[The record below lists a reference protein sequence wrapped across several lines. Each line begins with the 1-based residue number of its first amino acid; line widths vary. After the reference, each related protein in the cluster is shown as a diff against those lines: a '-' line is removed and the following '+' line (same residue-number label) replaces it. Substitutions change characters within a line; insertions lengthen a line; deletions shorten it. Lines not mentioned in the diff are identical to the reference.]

1 MAKGETVAALYTKL
15 GLDLSSLSSD
25 FALAGKTVD
34 QAISRINHENK
45 KIRIEADIDLSKLDG
60 AKDKARSID
69 TREQALIRQL
79 DLQRQKIRL
88 VAAAYREMVQA
99 KGADSAAS
107 ARLETR
113 LLNERKAYANLEVQ
127 LRAVRK
133 ERSAQTSIAG
143 RMVNSVANGAGAM
156 SVLAQGA
163 GDLGLLGFMSGPI
176 GKAVGVTTAV
186 SAGLIAMARSAMTA
200 GNNIYGLAQR
210 MHTTNAEAARM
221 NMVFKLAGAD
231 ARAAV
236 PAIIRLDKAI
246 QSAGEDGND
255 TTRLLSAFGVVM
267 KDFAGNLLPVN
278 QQLTAL
284 AKGYRNAAAAGL
296 ESEFVSQLL
305 GARGAELVPVLKDMA
320 ELQERAAKIPT
331 TGLLN
336 PDEAHRMN
344 MEWNEM
350 KVSMGQ
356 LSGAIGA
363 AFMPVVSDL
372 MPDVNEAIETLVK
385 SIKDNKSDIESVV
398 KTIGSIGGVAVDACK
413 LAGEAFDGLGINMKN
428 AGAIANFVKAAIKD
442 CRETLA
448 DMKETLGDTALADG
462 ISRLWNWAMADYM
475 PKDAEKPKEQEAKKS
490 DASQSAEETRR
501 KVEEAMAKAKKVAS
515 SSGAGLT
522 DEIYKL
528 THSDLENQLHDIDLK
543 AEKLKSEGAKEADIV
558 RYTEAAKAKVMRDF
572 NEGALSQINKSWK
585 SELQNRLDD
594 IDREKKA
601 WIQKGVDEVTAT
613 RWAEREKT
621 KARQQEALSMLK
633 ENRQYLEIMRQ
644 AMAGEGDMQTR
655 MNNAKMAVLM
665 AMRKKY
671 GIQND
676 MTSPEEISRF
686 AELMNSVKNNLVPGL
701 ETDLWAKRLGEN
713 TIPVYR
719 GSEMNRDIPGFT
731 ANVTI
736 QGGTYMDES
745 GMKKMADN
753 VADRIKVVYADAAR
767 RSQLAYG
774 GA

>member
-60 AKDKARSID
+60 ARDKARSID
-69 TREQALIRQL
+69 TRKQALIRQL

-88 VAAAYREMVQA
+88 VAAAYREMAQA
-99 KGADSAAS
+99 KGTDSAAS

-186 SAGLIAMARSAMTA
+186 SAGLIAMAKSAMTA

-267 KDFAGNLLPVN
+267 KDSAGNLLPVN

-372 MPDVNEAIETLVK
+372 MPDINEAIETLVK
-385 SIKDNKSDIESVV
+385 GIKDNKSDIESVV

-413 LAGEAFDGLGINMKN
+413 FAGEAFDGLGINMKN
-428 AGAIANFVKAAIKD
+428 AGAIANFVKAEIKD

-475 PKDAEKPKEQEAKKS
+475 PKDAEKPKEQEAKES
-490 DASQSAEETRR
+490 NASQSAEETRR
-501 KVEEAMAKAKKVAS
+501 KVEEAMAKAKKAS
-515 SSGAGLT
+515 SGGAGLT

-528 THSDLENQLHDIDLK
+528 THSDLENQLHDIDIK

-572 NEGALSQINKSWK
+572 NEGTLSQINKSWK

-644 AMAGEGDMQTR
+644 AMAGEGSVEKR

-676 MTSPEEISRF
+676 MTSPEEVSRF

-719 GSEMNRDIPGFT
+719 GSELNRDIPGFT

>member
-79 DLQRQKIRL
+79 DLQRKKIRL
-88 VAAAYREMVQA
+88 VAAAYREMAQA

-186 SAGLIAMARSAMTA
+186 SAGLIALAKSAMTA

-267 KDFAGNLLPVN
+267 KDSAGNLLPVN

-320 ELQERAAKIPT
+320 ELQERAARIPT

-356 LSGAIGA
+356 LSGAVGA

-398 KTIGSIGGVAVDACK
+398 KTIGSIGGVAVDACR

-428 AGAIANFVKAAIKD
+428 AGAVANFVKAEIKD

-475 PKDAEKPKEQEAKKS
+475 PKDAEKPKEQEAKES
-490 DASQSAEETRR
+490 NASQSAEETRR
-501 KVEEAMAKAKKVAS
+501 KVEEAMAKAKKAS
-515 SSGAGLT
+515 SGGADLT

-528 THSDLENQLHDIDLK
+528 THSDLENQLHDIDIK

-572 NEGALSQINKSWK
+572 NEGTLSQINKSWK

-644 AMAGEGDMQTR
+644 AMAGEGSVEKR

-676 MTSPEEISRF
+676 MTSPEEVSRF

-719 GSEMNRDIPGFT
+719 GSELNRDIPGFT

>member
-60 AKDKARSID
+60 AKDKAKSID

-88 VAAAYREMVQA
+88 VAAAYREMAQA

-267 KDFAGNLLPVN
+267 KDSAGNLLPVN
-278 QQLTAL
+278 QQLAAL

-372 MPDVNEAIETLVK
+372 MPDINEAIETLVK
-385 SIKDNKSDIESVV
+385 GIKDNKSDIESVV

-428 AGAIANFVKAAIKD
+428 AGAVANFVKAEIKD

-475 PKDAEKPKEQEAKKS
+475 PKDEEKPKEQEAKKS

-501 KVEEAMAKAKKVAS
+501 KVEEAMAKAKKAS
-515 SSGAGLT
+515 SGGAGLT

-644 AMAGEGDMQTR
+644 AMAGEGDTETK

-676 MTSPEEISRF
+676 MTSPEEVSRF

-719 GSEMNRDIPGFT
+719 GSELNRDIPGFT

>member
-176 GKAVGVTTAV
+176 GKAAGVTTAV

-267 KDFAGNLLPVN
+267 KDSAGNLLPVN

-372 MPDVNEAIETLVK
+372 MPDINEAIETLVK

-413 LAGEAFDGLGINMKN
+413 FAGEAFDGLGINMKN
-428 AGAIANFVKAAIKD
+428 AGAVANFVKAEIKD

-475 PKDAEKPKEQEAKKS
+475 PKDAEKHKEQEAKKS
-490 DASQSAEETRR
+490 DAPQSAEETRR
-501 KVEEAMAKAKKVAS
+501 KVEEAMAKAKKAAS
-515 SSGAGLT
+515 GGAGLT

-644 AMAGEGDMQTR
+644 AMAGEGDTETR

-676 MTSPEEISRF
+676 MTSPEEVSRF

-719 GSEMNRDIPGFT
+719 GSELNRDISGFT

-736 QGGTYMDES
+736 QGGTYMDEN

>member
-69 TREQALIRQL
+69 TREQVLIRQL

-186 SAGLIAMARSAMTA
+186 SAGLIAMAKSAMTA

-210 MHTTNAEAARM
+210 MHTTNTEAARM

-231 ARAAV
+231 AGAAV

-267 KDFAGNLLPVN
+267 KDSAGNLLPVN

-372 MPDVNEAIETLVK
+372 MPDINEAIETLVK
-385 SIKDNKSDIESVV
+385 GIKDNKSDIESVV

-428 AGAIANFVKAAIKD
+428 AGAVANFVKAEIKD

-490 DASQSAEETRR
+490 NASQSAEETRR
-501 KVEEAMAKAKKVAS
+501 KVEEAMAKAKKAS
-515 SSGAGLT
+515 SGGAGLT

-572 NEGALSQINKSWK
+572 NEGTLSQINKSWK

-644 AMAGEGDMQTR
+644 AMAREGDTETK

-676 MTSPEEISRF
+676 MTSPEEVSRF

-719 GSEMNRDIPGFT
+719 GSELNRDIPGFT

>member
-143 RMVNSVANGAGAM
+143 RMVNSIANGAGAM

-186 SAGLIAMARSAMTA
+186 SAGLIAMAKSAMTA

-221 NMVFKLAGAD
+221 NMVFRLAGVD

-267 KDFAGNLLPVN
+267 KDSAGNLLPVN

-350 KVSMGQ
+350 KISMGQ

-372 MPDVNEAIETLVK
+372 MPDINEAIETLVK

-428 AGAIANFVKAAIKD
+428 AGAVANFVKAEIKD

-490 DASQSAEETRR
+490 NASQSAEETRR
-501 KVEEAMAKAKKVAS
+501 KVEEAMAKAKKAAS
-515 SSGAGLT
+515 GGAGLT

-572 NEGALSQINKSWK
+572 NEGTISQINKSWK

-644 AMAGEGDMQTR
+644 AMAGEGDTQTK

-676 MTSPEEISRF
+676 MTSPEEVSRF

-719 GSEMNRDIPGFT
+719 GSELNRDIPGFT

>member
-176 GKAVGVTTAV
+176 GKAIGVTTAV
-186 SAGLIAMARSAMTA
+186 SAGLIAMAKSAMTA

-246 QSAGEDGND
+246 QIAGEDGND

-267 KDFAGNLLPVN
+267 KDSAGNLLPVN

-372 MPDVNEAIETLVK
+372 MPDINEAIETLVK
-385 SIKDNKSDIESVV
+385 GIKDNKSDIESVV

-428 AGAIANFVKAAIKD
+428 AGAVANFVKAEIKD

-490 DASQSAEETRR
+490 NASQSAEETRR
-501 KVEEAMAKAKKVAS
+501 KVEEAMAKAKKAS
-515 SSGAGLT
+515 SGGAGLT

-543 AEKLKSEGAKEADIV
+543 AEKLKSEGAKAADIV

-572 NEGALSQINKSWK
+572 NEGTLSQINKSWK

-621 KARQQEALSMLK
+621 KARQQEAFSMLK

-644 AMAGEGDMQTR
+644 AMAGEGDTETK

-676 MTSPEEISRF
+676 MTSPEEVSRF
-686 AELMNSVKNNLVPGL
+686 AELMNSVRNNLVPGL

-719 GSEMNRDIPGFT
+719 GSELNRDIPGFT

>member
-45 KIRIEADIDLSKLDG
+45 KIRIEADIDLSKLDE

-88 VAAAYREMVQA
+88 VAAAYREMAQA

-186 SAGLIAMARSAMTA
+186 SAGLIAMAKSAMTA

-267 KDFAGNLLPVN
+267 KDSAGNLLPVN

-320 ELQERAAKIPT
+320 EFQERAAKIPT

-398 KTIGSIGGVAVDACK
+398 KTIGSIGGVAVDACM

-428 AGAIANFVKAAIKD
+428 AGAIANFIKAEIKD

-501 KVEEAMAKAKKVAS
+501 KVEEAMAKAKKAAS
-515 SSGAGLT
+515 GGAGLT

-558 RYTEAAKAKVMRDF
+558 RYTEAAKAKVMKDF
-572 NEGALSQINKSWK
+572 NEGTLSQINKSWK

-644 AMAGEGDMQTR
+644 AMAGEGDTETK

-676 MTSPEEISRF
+676 MTSPEEVSRF

-719 GSEMNRDIPGFT
+719 GSELNRDIPGFT

>member
-60 AKDKARSID
+60 AKDKAKSID

-113 LLNERKAYANLEVQ
+113 LLHERKAYANLEVQ

-267 KDFAGNLLPVN
+267 KDSAGNLLPVN

-372 MPDVNEAIETLVK
+372 MPDINEAIETLVK
-385 SIKDNKSDIESVV
+385 GIKDNKSDIESVV

-428 AGAIANFVKAAIKD
+428 AGAIANFIKAEIKD

-475 PKDAEKPKEQEAKKS
+475 PKDEEKPKEQEAKKS

-501 KVEEAMAKAKKVAS
+501 KVEEAMAKAKKAAS
-515 SSGAGLT
+515 GGAGLT

-572 NEGALSQINKSWK
+572 NEGTLSQINKSWK

-644 AMAGEGDMQTR
+644 AMAGEGDTETR

-676 MTSPEEISRF
+676 MTSPEEVSRF

>member
-60 AKDKARSID
+60 AKDKAKSID

-267 KDFAGNLLPVN
+267 KDSAGNLLPVN

-372 MPDVNEAIETLVK
+372 MPDINEAIETLVK
-385 SIKDNKSDIESVV
+385 GIKDNKSDIESVV

-428 AGAIANFVKAAIKD
+428 AGAIANFVKAEIKD

-475 PKDAEKPKEQEAKKS
+475 PKEAEKPKEQEAKKS

-501 KVEEAMAKAKKVAS
+501 KVEEAMAKAKKAS
-515 SSGAGLT
+515 SGGAGLT

-572 NEGALSQINKSWK
+572 NEGTLSQINKSWK

-644 AMAGEGDMQTR
+644 AMAGEGDTQTK

-676 MTSPEEISRF
+676 MTSPEEVSRF

-719 GSEMNRDIPGFT
+719 GSELNRDIPGFT

>member
-88 VAAAYREMVQA
+88 VATAYREMVQA

-186 SAGLIAMARSAMTA
+186 SAGLIAMAKSAMTA

-231 ARAAV
+231 ASAAV

-267 KDFAGNLLPVN
+267 KDSAGNLLPVN
-278 QQLTAL
+278 QQLAAL

-428 AGAIANFVKAAIKD
+428 AGAVANFIKAEIKD

-475 PKDAEKPKEQEAKKS
+475 PKDAENPKEQEAKKS
-490 DASQSAEETRR
+490 EASQSAEETRR
-501 KVEEAMAKAKKVAS
+501 KVEEAMAKAKKAS
-515 SSGAGLT
+515 SGEAGLT

-572 NEGALSQINKSWK
+572 NEGTLSQINKSWK

-644 AMAGEGDMQTR
+644 AMAGEGDTETR

-676 MTSPEEISRF
+676 MTSPEEVSRF

>member
-60 AKDKARSID
+60 AKDKAKSID

-88 VAAAYREMVQA
+88 VAAAYREMAQA

-127 LRAVRK
+127 LRVVRK

-186 SAGLIAMARSAMTA
+186 SAGLIAMAKSAMTA

-267 KDFAGNLLPVN
+267 KDSAGNLLPVN

-372 MPDVNEAIETLVK
+372 MPDINEAIETLVK
-385 SIKDNKSDIESVV
+385 GIKDNKSDIESVV

-428 AGAIANFVKAAIKD
+428 AGAVANFIKAEIKD

-475 PKDAEKPKEQEAKKS
+475 PKDAEKPKEQEAKES

-501 KVEEAMAKAKKVAS
+501 KVEEAMAKAKKAAS
-515 SSGAGLT
+515 GGAGLT
-522 DEIYKL
+522 NEIYKL

-572 NEGALSQINKSWK
+572 NEGTLSQINKSWK

-644 AMAGEGDMQTR
+644 AMAGEGDTETK

-676 MTSPEEISRF
+676 MTSPEEVSRF

>member
-186 SAGLIAMARSAMTA
+186 SAGLIAMAKSAMTA

-267 KDFAGNLLPVN
+267 KDSAGNLLPVN

-372 MPDVNEAIETLVK
+372 MPDINEAIETLVK
-385 SIKDNKSDIESVV
+385 GIKDNKSDIESVV

-428 AGAIANFVKAAIKD
+428 AGAVANFVKAEIKD

-475 PKDAEKPKEQEAKKS
+475 PKDAEKPEEQEAKKS

-501 KVEEAMAKAKKVAS
+501 KVEEAMAKAKKAS
-515 SSGAGLT
+515 SGGAGLT

-528 THSDLENQLHDIDLK
+528 THSDLENQLHDIDIK

-572 NEGALSQINKSWK
+572 NEGTLSQINKSWK

-644 AMAGEGDMQTR
+644 AMAGEGSVEKR

-676 MTSPEEISRF
+676 MTSPEEVSRF

-719 GSEMNRDIPGFT
+719 GSELNRDIPGFT

>member
-1 MAKGETVAALYTKL
+1 MA
-15 GLDLSSLSSD
+15 
-25 FALAGKTVD
+25 
-34 QAISRINHENK
+34 
-45 KIRIEADIDLSKLDG
+45 
-60 AKDKARSID
+60 
-69 TREQALIRQL
+69 
-79 DLQRQKIRL
+79 
-88 VAAAYREMVQA
+88 QA

-186 SAGLIAMARSAMTA
+186 SAGLIAMAKSAMTA

-267 KDFAGNLLPVN
+267 KDSAGNLLPVN

-398 KTIGSIGGVAVDACK
+398 KTIGSIGGVAVDACM

-428 AGAIANFVKAAIKD
+428 AGAIANFIKAEIKD

-501 KVEEAMAKAKKVAS
+501 KVEEAMAKAKKAAS
-515 SSGAGLT
+515 GGAGLT

-558 RYTEAAKAKVMRDF
+558 RYTEAAKAKVMKDF
-572 NEGALSQINKSWK
+572 NEGTLSQINKSWK

-644 AMAGEGDMQTR
+644 AMAGEGDTETK

-676 MTSPEEISRF
+676 MTSPEEVSRF

-719 GSEMNRDIPGFT
+719 GSELNRDIPGFT

>member
-60 AKDKARSID
+60 AKDKAKSID

-88 VAAAYREMVQA
+88 VAAAYREMAQA
-99 KGADSAAS
+99 KGTDSAAS

-186 SAGLIAMARSAMTA
+186 SAGLIAMAKSAMTA

-267 KDFAGNLLPVN
+267 KDSAGNLLPVN

-305 GARGAELVPVLKDMA
+305 GGRGAELVPVLKDMA

-372 MPDVNEAIETLVK
+372 MPDINEAIETLVK
-385 SIKDNKSDIESVV
+385 GIKDNKSDIESVV

-413 LAGEAFDGLGINMKN
+413 FAGEAFDGLGINMKN
-428 AGAIANFVKAAIKD
+428 AGAIANFVKAEIKD

-501 KVEEAMAKAKKVAS
+501 KVEEAMAKAKKAS
-515 SSGAGLT
+515 SGGAGLT

-572 NEGALSQINKSWK
+572 NEGTLSQINKSWK

-644 AMAGEGDMQTR
+644 AMAGEGSVEKR

-676 MTSPEEISRF
+676 MTSPEEVSRF

-719 GSEMNRDIPGFT
+719 GSELNRDIPGFT

>member
-60 AKDKARSID
+60 AKDKAKSID
-69 TREQALIRQL
+69 TRERALIRQL

-88 VAAAYREMVQA
+88 VAAAYREMAQA

-186 SAGLIAMARSAMTA
+186 SAGLIAMAKSAMTA

-267 KDFAGNLLPVN
+267 KDSVGNLLPVN
-278 QQLTAL
+278 QQLIAL
-284 AKGYRNAAAAGL
+284 AKGYRNAASAGL

-372 MPDVNEAIETLVK
+372 MPDINEAIETLVK
-385 SIKDNKSDIESVV
+385 GIKDNKSDIESVV

-428 AGAIANFVKAAIKD
+428 AGAVANFVKAEIKD

-475 PKDAEKPKEQEAKKS
+475 PKDAEKPKEQEVKKS
-490 DASQSAEETRR
+490 DASKSAEETRR
-501 KVEEAMAKAKKVAS
+501 KVEEAMAKAKKAS
-515 SSGAGLT
+515 SGGASLT

-572 NEGALSQINKSWK
+572 NEGTLSQINKSWK

-644 AMAGEGDMQTR
+644 AMAGEGSVEKR

-676 MTSPEEISRF
+676 MTSPEEVSRF

-719 GSEMNRDIPGFT
+719 GSELNRDIPGFT

>member
-176 GKAVGVTTAV
+176 GKAVSVTTAV

-221 NMVFKLAGAD
+221 NMAFKLAGAD

-267 KDFAGNLLPVN
+267 MDSAGNLLPVN

-305 GARGAELVPVLKDMA
+305 GARGAALVPVLKDMA

-350 KVSMGQ
+350 KISMGQ

-372 MPDVNEAIETLVK
+372 MPDINEAIETLVK
-385 SIKDNKSDIESVV
+385 GIKDNKSDIESVV

-428 AGAIANFVKAAIKD
+428 ARTIANFVKAEIKD

-501 KVEEAMAKAKKVAS
+501 KVEEAMAKAKKAAS

-558 RYTEAAKAKVMRDF
+558 RYTEAAKAKVMRNF
-572 NEGALSQINKSWK
+572 NEGTLSQINKSWK

-644 AMAGEGDMQTR
+644 AMAGKGDTQTK

-676 MTSPEEISRF
+676 MTSPEEVSRF

-719 GSEMNRDIPGFT
+719 GSELNRDIPGFT

-736 QGGTYMDES
+736 QGGTYMDEN
-745 GMKKMADN
+745 GMKKMANN

>member
-60 AKDKARSID
+60 AKDKAKSID

-88 VAAAYREMVQA
+88 VAAAYREMAQA

-143 RMVNSVANGAGAM
+143 CMVNSVANGAGAM

-186 SAGLIAMARSAMTA
+186 SAGLIAMAKSAMTA

-246 QSAGEDGND
+246 QIAGEDGND

-267 KDFAGNLLPVN
+267 KDSAGNLLPVN

-372 MPDVNEAIETLVK
+372 MPDINEAIETLVK
-385 SIKDNKSDIESVV
+385 GIKDNKSDIESVV

-428 AGAIANFVKAAIKD
+428 AGAVANFVKAEIKD

-490 DASQSAEETRR
+490 NASQSAEETRR
-501 KVEEAMAKAKKVAS
+501 KVEEAMAKAKKAS
-515 SSGAGLT
+515 SGGAGLT

-572 NEGALSQINKSWK
+572 NEGTLSQINKSWK

-633 ENRQYLEIMRQ
+633 ENRQYLDIMRQ
-644 AMAGEGDMQTR
+644 AMAREGDTETK

-676 MTSPEEISRF
+676 MTSPEEVSRF

-719 GSEMNRDIPGFT
+719 GSELNRDIPGFT

>member
-1 MAKGETVAALYTKL
+1 M
-15 GLDLSSLSSD
+15 
-25 FALAGKTVD
+25 
-34 QAISRINHENK
+34 
-45 KIRIEADIDLSKLDG
+45 
-60 AKDKARSID
+60 
-69 TREQALIRQL
+69 
-79 DLQRQKIRL
+79 
-88 VAAAYREMVQA
+88 
-99 KGADSAAS
+99 
-107 ARLETR
+107 
-113 LLNERKAYANLEVQ
+113 
-127 LRAVRK
+127 
-133 ERSAQTSIAG
+133 
-143 RMVNSVANGAGAM
+143 
-156 SVLAQGA
+156 
-163 GDLGLLGFMSGPI
+163 
-176 GKAVGVTTAV
+176 
-186 SAGLIAMARSAMTA
+186 
-200 GNNIYGLAQR
+200 
-210 MHTTNAEAARM
+210 
-221 NMVFKLAGAD
+221 
-231 ARAAV
+231 
-236 PAIIRLDKAI
+236 
-246 QSAGEDGND
+246 
-255 TTRLLSAFGVVM
+255 
-267 KDFAGNLLPVN
+267 
-278 QQLTAL
+278 
-284 AKGYRNAAAAGL
+284 
-296 ESEFVSQLL
+296 
-305 GARGAELVPVLKDMA
+305 KDMA

-372 MPDVNEAIETLVK
+372 MPDINEAIETLVK
-385 SIKDNKSDIESVV
+385 GIKDNKSDIESVV

-428 AGAIANFVKAAIKD
+428 AGAVANFIKAEIKD

-448 DMKETLGDTALADG
+448 DIKETLGDTALADG

-501 KVEEAMAKAKKVAS
+501 KVEEALAKAKKAAS
-515 SSGAGLT
+515 GSGAGLT

-558 RYTEAAKAKVMRDF
+558 RYTEAAKAKVMKDF
-572 NEGALSQINKSWK
+572 NEGTLSQINKSWK

-644 AMAGEGDMQTR
+644 AMAGEGDTETK

-676 MTSPEEISRF
+676 MTSPEEVSRF
-686 AELMNSVKNNLVPGL
+686 ADLMNSVKNNLVPGL

-719 GSEMNRDIPGFT
+719 GSELNRDIPGFT

>member
-267 KDFAGNLLPVN
+267 KDSAGNLLPVN

-372 MPDVNEAIETLVK
+372 MPDINEAIETLVK
-385 SIKDNKSDIESVV
+385 GIKDNKSDIESVV

-428 AGAIANFVKAAIKD
+428 AGAVANFVKAEIKD

-490 DASQSAEETRR
+490 NASQSAEETRR
-501 KVEEAMAKAKKVAS
+501 KVEEAMAKAKKAS
-515 SSGAGLT
+515 SGGAGLT

-572 NEGALSQINKSWK
+572 NEGTLSQINKSWK

-644 AMAGEGDMQTR
+644 AMAREGDTETK

-676 MTSPEEISRF
+676 MTSPEEVSRF

-719 GSEMNRDIPGFT
+719 GSELNRDIPGFT

>member
-143 RMVNSVANGAGAM
+143 RMVNSIANGAGAM

-186 SAGLIAMARSAMTA
+186 SAGLIAMAKSAMTA

-221 NMVFKLAGAD
+221 NMVFRLAGAD

-267 KDFAGNLLPVN
+267 KDSAGNLLPVN
-278 QQLTAL
+278 QQLIAL

-372 MPDVNEAIETLVK
+372 MPDINEAIETLVK
-385 SIKDNKSDIESVV
+385 GIKDNKSDIESVV
-398 KTIGSIGGVAVDACK
+398 KTIGSIGGVSVDACK

-428 AGAIANFVKAAIKD
+428 AGAVANFVKAEIKD

-475 PKDAEKPKEQEAKKS
+475 QKDAEKPKEQEAKKS
-490 DASQSAEETRR
+490 NASQSAEETRR
-501 KVEEAMAKAKKVAS
+501 KVEEAMAKAKKAS
-515 SSGAGLT
+515 SGGAGLT

-572 NEGALSQINKSWK
+572 NEGTISQINKSWK

-644 AMAGEGDMQTR
+644 AMAGEGSVEKR

-676 MTSPEEISRF
+676 MTSPEEVSRF

-719 GSEMNRDIPGFT
+719 GSELNRDIPGFT

>member
-45 KIRIEADIDLSKLDG
+45 KIRIEADIDLSKLDE

-88 VAAAYREMVQA
+88 VAAAYREMAQA

-186 SAGLIAMARSAMTA
+186 SAGLIAMAKSAMTA

-267 KDFAGNLLPVN
+267 KDSAGNLLPVN

-398 KTIGSIGGVAVDACK
+398 KTIGSIGGVAVDACM

-428 AGAIANFVKAAIKD
+428 AGAIANFIKAEIKD

-501 KVEEAMAKAKKVAS
+501 KVEEAMAKAKKAAS
-515 SSGAGLT
+515 GGAGLT

-558 RYTEAAKAKVMRDF
+558 RYTEAAKAKVMKDF
-572 NEGALSQINKSWK
+572 NEGTLSQINKSWK

-644 AMAGEGDMQTR
+644 AMAGEGDTETK

-676 MTSPEEISRF
+676 MTSPEEVSQF

-719 GSEMNRDIPGFT
+719 GSELNRDIPGFT

>member
-186 SAGLIAMARSAMTA
+186 SAGLIAMAKSAMTA

-231 ARAAV
+231 ASAAV

-267 KDFAGNLLPVN
+267 KDSAGNLLPVN
-278 QQLTAL
+278 QQLAAL

-428 AGAIANFVKAAIKD
+428 AGAVANFIKAEIKD

-475 PKDAEKPKEQEAKKS
+475 PKDAENPKEQEAKKS
-490 DASQSAEETRR
+490 EASQSAEETRR
-501 KVEEAMAKAKKVAS
+501 KVEEAMAKAKKAS
-515 SSGAGLT
+515 SGEAGLT

-572 NEGALSQINKSWK
+572 NEGTLSQINKSWK

-644 AMAGEGDMQTR
+644 AMAGEGDTETR

-676 MTSPEEISRF
+676 MTSPEEVSRF

>member
-60 AKDKARSID
+60 AKDKAKSID

-113 LLNERKAYANLEVQ
+113 LLHERKAYANLEVQ

-186 SAGLIAMARSAMTA
+186 SAGLIAMARSAMTT

-231 ARAAV
+231 AKAAV

-267 KDFAGNLLPVN
+267 KDSAGNLLPVN
-278 QQLTAL
+278 QQLIAL

-372 MPDVNEAIETLVK
+372 MPDINEAIETLVK

-428 AGAIANFVKAAIKD
+428 AGAVANFVKAEIKD

-475 PKDAEKPKEQEAKKS
+475 PKDEEKPKAQEAKKS

-501 KVEEAMAKAKKVAS
+501 KVEEAMAKAKKAAS
-515 SSGAGLT
+515 GGAGLT

-572 NEGALSQINKSWK
+572 NEGTLSQINKSWK

-644 AMAGEGDMQTR
+644 AMEGEGDTETR

-676 MTSPEEISRF
+676 MTSPEEVSRF

-736 QGGTYMDES
+736 QDGTYMDES

>member
-60 AKDKARSID
+60 AKDKAKSID

-88 VAAAYREMVQA
+88 VAAAYREMAQA

-186 SAGLIAMARSAMTA
+186 SAGLIAMAKSAMTA

-246 QSAGEDGND
+246 QIAGEDGND

-267 KDFAGNLLPVN
+267 KDSAGNLLPVN

-372 MPDVNEAIETLVK
+372 MPDINEAIETLVK
-385 SIKDNKSDIESVV
+385 GIKDNKSDIESVV

-428 AGAIANFVKAAIKD
+428 AGAVANFVKAEIKD

-490 DASQSAEETRR
+490 NASQSAEETRR
-501 KVEEAMAKAKKVAS
+501 KVEEAMAKAKKAS
-515 SSGAGLT
+515 SGGAGLT

-572 NEGALSQINKSWK
+572 NEGTLSQINKSWK

-633 ENRQYLEIMRQ
+633 ENRQYLDIMRQ
-644 AMAGEGDMQTR
+644 AMAREGDTETK

-676 MTSPEEISRF
+676 MTSPEEVSRF

-719 GSEMNRDIPGFT
+719 GSELNRDIPGFT

>member
-45 KIRIEADIDLSKLDG
+45 KIRIEADIDLSKLDE

-88 VAAAYREMVQA
+88 VAAAYREMAQA

-186 SAGLIAMARSAMTA
+186 SAGLIAMAKSAMTA

-267 KDFAGNLLPVN
+267 KDSAGNLLPVN

-398 KTIGSIGGVAVDACK
+398 KTIGSIGGVAVDACM

-428 AGAIANFVKAAIKD
+428 AGAIANFIKAEIKD

-501 KVEEAMAKAKKVAS
+501 KVEEAMAKAKKAAS
-515 SSGAGLT
+515 GGAGLT

-558 RYTEAAKAKVMRDF
+558 RYTEAAKAKVMKDF
-572 NEGALSQINKSWK
+572 NEGTLSQINKSWK

-644 AMAGEGDMQTR
+644 AMAGEGDTETK

-676 MTSPEEISRF
+676 MTSPEEVSRF

-719 GSEMNRDIPGFT
+719 GSELNRDIPGFT

-753 VADRIKVVYADAAR
+753 VADRIKIVYADAAR

>member
-99 KGADSAAS
+99 KGADTAAS

-186 SAGLIAMARSAMTA
+186 SAGLIAMAKSAMTA

-267 KDFAGNLLPVN
+267 KDSAGNLLPVN

-320 ELQERAAKIPT
+320 ELQERAAKIPA

-356 LSGAIGA
+356 LSGAVGA

-398 KTIGSIGGVAVDACK
+398 KTIGSIGGVAVDACR

-428 AGAIANFVKAAIKD
+428 AGAVANFIKAEIKD
-442 CRETLA
+442 CGETLA

-475 PKDAEKPKEQEAKKS
+475 PKDAEKPKEQEAKES
-490 DASQSAEETRR
+490 DAPQSAEETRR
-501 KVEEAMAKAKKVAS
+501 KVEKAMAKAKKVS
-515 SSGAGLT
+515 SGGAGLT

-644 AMAGEGDMQTR
+644 AMAGEGDTQTR

-676 MTSPEEISRF
+676 MTSPEEVSRF

>member
-60 AKDKARSID
+60 AKDKAKSID

-113 LLNERKAYANLEVQ
+113 LLHERKAYANLEVQ

-267 KDFAGNLLPVN
+267 KDSAGNLLPVN
-278 QQLTAL
+278 QQLIAL

-372 MPDVNEAIETLVK
+372 MPDINEAIETLVK
-385 SIKDNKSDIESVV
+385 GIKDNKSDIESVV

-428 AGAIANFVKAAIKD
+428 AGAVANFVKAAIKY

-501 KVEEAMAKAKKVAS
+501 KVEEAMAKAKKAAS
-515 SSGAGLT
+515 GGAGLT

-572 NEGALSQINKSWK
+572 NEGTLSQINKSWK

-644 AMAGEGDMQTR
+644 AMEGEGDTETR

-676 MTSPEEISRF
+676 MTSPEEVSRF

>member
-79 DLQRQKIRL
+79 DLQRQKVRL

-133 ERSAQTSIAG
+133 ERSAQTSIAS

-186 SAGLIAMARSAMTA
+186 SAGLIAMAKSAMTA

-221 NMVFKLAGAD
+221 NMVFRLAGAD

-267 KDFAGNLLPVN
+267 KDSAGNLLPVN
-278 QQLTAL
+278 QQLIAL

-336 PDEAHRMN
+336 PDEAHKMN

-385 SIKDNKSDIESVV
+385 GIKDNKSDIESVV

-428 AGAIANFVKAAIKD
+428 AGAVANFVKAEIKD

-475 PKDAEKPKEQEAKKS
+475 PKDAENPEEQEAKKS

-501 KVEEAMAKAKKVAS
+501 KVEEAMAKAKKAAS
-515 SSGAGLT
+515 GGAGLT

-572 NEGALSQINKSWK
+572 NEGTISQINKSWK

-644 AMAGEGDMQTR
+644 AMAGEGSVEKR

-676 MTSPEEISRF
+676 ITSPEEVSRF

-719 GSEMNRDIPGFT
+719 GSELNRDIPGFT

>member
-88 VAAAYREMVQA
+88 VAAAYREMAQA

-186 SAGLIAMARSAMTA
+186 SAGLIAMAKSAMTA

-267 KDFAGNLLPVN
+267 KDSAGNLLPVN

-372 MPDVNEAIETLVK
+372 MPDINEAIETLVK
-385 SIKDNKSDIESVV
+385 GIKDNKSDIESVV

-413 LAGEAFDGLGINMKN
+413 FAGEAFDGLGINMKN
-428 AGAIANFVKAAIKD
+428 AGAIANFVKAEIKD

-501 KVEEAMAKAKKVAS
+501 KVEEAMAKAKKAS
-515 SSGAGLT
+515 SGGAGLT

-572 NEGALSQINKSWK
+572 NEGTLSQINKSWK

-644 AMAGEGDMQTR
+644 AMAGEGSVEKR

-676 MTSPEEISRF
+676 MTSPEEVSRF

-719 GSEMNRDIPGFT
+719 GSELNRDIPGFT

>member
-45 KIRIEADIDLSKLDG
+45 KIRIEADIDLSKLDE

-88 VAAAYREMVQA
+88 VAAAYREMAQA

-186 SAGLIAMARSAMTA
+186 SAGLIAMAKSAMTA

-267 KDFAGNLLPVN
+267 KDSAGNLLPVN

-398 KTIGSIGGVAVDACK
+398 KTIGSIGGVAVDACR

-428 AGAIANFVKAAIKD
+428 AGAIANFIKAEIKD

-501 KVEEAMAKAKKVAS
+501 KVEEAMAKAKKAAS
-515 SSGAGLT
+515 GGAGLT

-558 RYTEAAKAKVMRDF
+558 RYTEAAKAKVMKDF
-572 NEGALSQINKSWK
+572 NEGTLSQINKSWK

-621 KARQQEALSMLK
+621 KARQQEALFMLK

-644 AMAGEGDMQTR
+644 AMAGEGDTETK

-676 MTSPEEISRF
+676 MTSPEEVSRF

-719 GSEMNRDIPGFT
+719 GSELNRDIPGFT

>member
-186 SAGLIAMARSAMTA
+186 SAGLIAMAKSAMTA

-267 KDFAGNLLPVN
+267 KDSAGNLLPVN

-372 MPDVNEAIETLVK
+372 MPDINEAIETLVK
-385 SIKDNKSDIESVV
+385 GIKDNKSDIESVV
-398 KTIGSIGGVAVDACK
+398 KTIGSIGGVAVDACR

-428 AGAIANFVKAAIKD
+428 AGAIANFVKAEIKE
-442 CRETLA
+442 CRGTLA

-475 PKDAEKPKEQEAKKS
+475 PKDAEKPKEQEAKES

-501 KVEEAMAKAKKVAS
+501 KVEEAMAKAKKATPG
-515 SSGAGLT
+515 GAGLT
-522 DEIYKL
+522 NEIYKL

-558 RYTEAAKAKVMRDF
+558 RYTEAAKAKVMKDF
-572 NEGALSQINKSWK
+572 NEGTLSQINKSWK

-644 AMAGEGDMQTR
+644 AMAGEGDTETK

-676 MTSPEEISRF
+676 MTSPEEVSRF

-719 GSEMNRDIPGFT
+719 GSELNRDIPGFT

-736 QGGTYMDES
+736 QGGTYMDEN

>member
-60 AKDKARSID
+60 ARDKARSID

-88 VAAAYREMVQA
+88 VAAAYREMAQA

-186 SAGLIAMARSAMTA
+186 SAGLIAMAKSAMTA

-267 KDFAGNLLPVN
+267 KDSAGNLLPVN
-278 QQLTAL
+278 QQLAAL

-372 MPDVNEAIETLVK
+372 MPDINEAIETLVK
-385 SIKDNKSDIESVV
+385 GIKDNKSDIESVV
-398 KTIGSIGGVAVDACK
+398 KTIGSIGGVAVDSCK

-428 AGAIANFVKAAIKD
+428 AGAVANFVKAEIKD

-501 KVEEAMAKAKKVAS
+501 KVEEAMAKAKKAS
-515 SSGAGLT
+515 SGGAGLT

-572 NEGALSQINKSWK
+572 NEGTLSQINKSWK

-644 AMAGEGDMQTR
+644 AMAGEGSVEKR

-676 MTSPEEISRF
+676 MTSPEEVSRF

-701 ETDLWAKRLGEN
+701 ETDFWAKRLGEN

-719 GSEMNRDIPGFT
+719 GSELNRDIPGFT

>member
-186 SAGLIAMARSAMTA
+186 SAGLIAMAKSAMTA

-267 KDFAGNLLPVN
+267 KDSAGNLLPVN

-305 GARGAELVPVLKDMA
+305 GARGAELVPVLKDMV
-320 ELQERAAKIPT
+320 ELQERAARIPT

-372 MPDVNEAIETLVK
+372 MPDINEAIETLVK
-385 SIKDNKSDIESVV
+385 GIKDNKSDIESVV

-428 AGAIANFVKAAIKD
+428 AGAVANFVKAEIKD

-475 PKDAEKPKEQEAKKS
+475 PKDAEKPKEQEAKES
-490 DASQSAEETRR
+490 NASQSAEETRR
-501 KVEEAMAKAKKVAS
+501 KVEEAMAKAKKAS
-515 SSGAGLT
+515 SGGAGLT

-528 THSDLENQLHDIDLK
+528 THSDLENQLHDIDIK

-572 NEGALSQINKSWK
+572 NEGTLSQINKSWK

-644 AMAGEGDMQTR
+644 AMAGEGSVEKR

-676 MTSPEEISRF
+676 MTSPEEVSRF

-719 GSEMNRDIPGFT
+719 GSELNRDIPGFT

>member
-127 LRAVRK
+127 LRAIRK

-186 SAGLIAMARSAMTA
+186 SAGLIAMAKSAMTA
-200 GNNIYGLAQR
+200 GNNTYGLAQR

-246 QSAGEDGND
+246 QIAGEDGND

-267 KDFAGNLLPVN
+267 KDSAGNLLPVN

-372 MPDVNEAIETLVK
+372 MPDINEAIETLVK
-385 SIKDNKSDIESVV
+385 GIKDNKSDIESVV

-428 AGAIANFVKAAIKD
+428 AGAVANFVKAEIKD

-490 DASQSAEETRR
+490 NASQSAEETRR
-501 KVEEAMAKAKKVAS
+501 KVEEAMAKAKKAS
-515 SSGAGLT
+515 SGGAGLT

-543 AEKLKSEGAKEADIV
+543 AEKLKSEGAKAADIV

-572 NEGALSQINKSWK
+572 NEGTLSQINKSWK

-644 AMAGEGDMQTR
+644 AMAGKGDTQTK

-676 MTSPEEISRF
+676 MTSPEEVSRF

-719 GSEMNRDIPGFT
+719 GSELNRDIPGFT

>member
-45 KIRIEADIDLSKLDG
+45 KIRIEADIDLSKLDE

-88 VAAAYREMVQA
+88 VAAAYREMAQA

-163 GDLGLLGFMSGPI
+163 GDLGLLDFMSGPI

-186 SAGLIAMARSAMTA
+186 SAGLIAMAKSAMTA

-267 KDFAGNLLPVN
+267 KDSAGNLLPVN

-398 KTIGSIGGVAVDACK
+398 KTIGSIGGVAVDACM

-428 AGAIANFVKAAIKD
+428 AGAIANFIKAEIKD

-501 KVEEAMAKAKKVAS
+501 KVEEAMAKAKKAAS
-515 SSGAGLT
+515 GGAGLT

-558 RYTEAAKAKVMRDF
+558 RYTEAAKAKVMKDF
-572 NEGALSQINKSWK
+572 NEGTLSQINKSWK

-644 AMAGEGDMQTR
+644 AMAGEGDTETK

-676 MTSPEEISRF
+676 MTSPEEVSRF

-719 GSEMNRDIPGFT
+719 GSELNRDIPGFT

>member
-69 TREQALIRQL
+69 TREQVLIRQL

-186 SAGLIAMARSAMTA
+186 SAGLIAMAKSAMTA

-231 ARAAV
+231 AGAAV

-267 KDFAGNLLPVN
+267 KDSAGNLLPVN

-372 MPDVNEAIETLVK
+372 MPDINEAIETLVK
-385 SIKDNKSDIESVV
+385 GIKDNKSDIESVV

-428 AGAIANFVKAAIKD
+428 AGAVANFVKAEIKD

-490 DASQSAEETRR
+490 NASQSAEETRR
-501 KVEEAMAKAKKVAS
+501 KVEEAMAKAKKAS
-515 SSGAGLT
+515 SGGAGLT

-572 NEGALSQINKSWK
+572 NEGTLSQINKSWK

-644 AMAGEGDMQTR
+644 AMAREGDTETK

-676 MTSPEEISRF
+676 MTSPEEVSRF

-719 GSEMNRDIPGFT
+719 GSELNRDIPGFT

>member
-176 GKAVGVTTAV
+176 GKAAGVTTAV

-231 ARAAV
+231 AGAAV

-267 KDFAGNLLPVN
+267 KDSAGNLLPVN

-320 ELQERAAKIPT
+320 ELQERAAKIPA

-350 KVSMGQ
+350 KISMGQ

-428 AGAIANFVKAAIKD
+428 AGAVANFVKAEIKD

-475 PKDAEKPKEQEAKKS
+475 PKDAEKPEEQEAKKS

-501 KVEEAMAKAKKVAS
+501 KVEEALAKAKKAS
-515 SSGAGLT
+515 SGGAGLT

-644 AMAGEGDMQTR
+644 AMAGEGDTETR

-665 AMRKKY
+665 VMRKKY

-676 MTSPEEISRF
+676 MTSPEEVSRF

-719 GSEMNRDIPGFT
+719 GSELNRDIPGFT

>member
-69 TREQALIRQL
+69 TKEQALIRQL

-176 GKAVGVTTAV
+176 GKAVGVMTAV
-186 SAGLIAMARSAMTA
+186 SAGLIAMAKSAMTA

-267 KDFAGNLLPVN
+267 KDSAGNLLPVN

-398 KTIGSIGGVAVDACK
+398 KTIGSIGGVAVDACR

-428 AGAIANFVKAAIKD
+428 AGAIANFIKAEIKD

-501 KVEEAMAKAKKVAS
+501 KVEEAMAKAKKAAS
-515 SSGAGLT
+515 GGAGLT

-558 RYTEAAKAKVMRDF
+558 RYTEAAKAKVMKDF
-572 NEGALSQINKSWK
+572 NEGTLSQINKSWK

-644 AMAGEGDMQTR
+644 AMAGEGDTETK

-676 MTSPEEISRF
+676 MTSPEEVSRF

-719 GSEMNRDIPGFT
+719 GSELNRDIPGFT